1 MSMMEVFAQTGI
13 VVKLVLLILI
23 IFSIISWAIVF
34 SKRKL
39 FREMKSQ
46 NENFLS
52 HYKNSP
58 NFKETMDRVSQISN
72 SPFRTMFEEGVR
84 ELNLVQEASTKGGT
98 SEGTQG
104 KLKDHLS
111 RFGTAGLERAL
122 DNGMTKSQLVIEDR
136 MSFLA
141 SIGSSTP
148 FIGLFG
154 TVWGIMDSFQGFASG
169 GATIEKIAPGI
180 AEALV
185 ATAIG
190 LAVAIPAVLF
200 FNHFSN
206 KLNALLQEMESFK
219 RDFINQVERNLI

>member
-1 MSMMEVFAQTGI
+1 MSMMDMFAQTGI
-13 VVKLVLLILI
+13 VVKLVLLLLI
-23 IFSIISWAIVF
+23 VFSVISWAIIF

-39 FREMKSQ
+39 FREVQQQ
-46 NENFLS
+46 NEKFMS
-52 HYKNSP
+52 IFKNAAT
-58 NFKETMDRVSQISN
+58 FKETMDQANQIHN
-72 SPFRTMFEEGVR
+72 SPFRLMFEEGFR
-84 ELNLVQEASTKGGT
+84 ELNLVQEAASKSNPDGAEN
-98 SEGTQG
+98 SFKNHIE
-104 KLKDHLS
+104 
-111 RFGTAGLERAL
+111 RFGVVGLERAL
-122 DNGMTKSQLVIEDR
+122 ENGMTKSQLKIEDR

-154 TVWGIMDSFQGFASG
+154 TVWGIMDSFQGFATG

-206 KLNALLQEMESFK
+206 KLGALLQEMQNFK
-219 RDFINQVERNLI
+219 REFVNQVERNLI

>member
-1 MSMMEVFAQTGI
+1 MNMMDIFAQTGI
-13 VVKLVLLILI
+13 VVKLVLFLLVV
-23 IFSIISWAIVF
+23 FSILSWAIIF

-39 FREMKSQ
+39 FREVQ
-46 NENFLS
+46 EENNKFLNI
-52 HYKNSP
+52 YKASGT
-58 NFKETMDRVSQISN
+58 FKETMDQIGSIQN
-72 SPFRTMFEEGVR
+72 SPFRVMFEEGFR
-84 ELNLVQEASTKGGT
+84 ELNLVQEASTKNHPDNP
-98 SEGTQG
+98 SDSFKKHIE
-104 KLKDHLS
+104 
-111 RFGTAGLERAL
+111 RFGVSGLERAL
-122 DNGMTKSQLVIEDR
+122 DSGMTKSQLKIEDR

-206 KLNALLQEMESFK
+206 KLGALLQEMENFK
-219 RDFINQVERNLI
+219 RDFVNQVERNLI

>member
-1 MSMMEVFAQTGI
+1 MSMMEIFAQTGI
-13 VVKLVLLILI
+13 VVKLVLLILV
-23 IFSIISWAIVF
+23 IFSVISWAIIF

-39 FREMKSQ
+39 FNSLKEQ
-46 NENFLS
+46 NEKFLNIFKS
-52 HYKNSP
+52 STS
-58 NFKETMDRVSQISN
+58 FKETMDQVSNVDN
-72 SPFRTMFEEGVR
+72 SPFRVMFEEGYR
-84 ELNLVQEASTKGGT
+84 ELNLVQETT
-98 SEGTQG
+98 SKNHPDNPSESFKQ
-104 KLKDHLS
+104 HIE
-111 RFGTAGLERAL
+111 RFGVSGLERAL
-122 DNGMTKSQLVIEDR
+122 ENGMTKSQLQIEDR

-206 KLNALLQEMESFK
+206 KLSALLQEMENFK
-219 RDFINQVERNLI
+219 REFINQVERNLI

>member
-1 MSMMEVFAQTGI
+1 MNMMDIFAQTGI
-13 VVKLVLLILI
+13 VVKLVLLILV
-23 IFSIISWAIVF
+23 IFSIISWAIIF

-39 FREMKSQ
+39 FRELKEQ
-46 NENFLS
+46 NESFLKVYHATS
-52 HYKNSP
+52 T
-58 NFKETMDRVSQISN
+58 FKETMDQAGAIHN
-72 SPFRTMFEEGVR
+72 SSFRSMFEEGYR
-84 ELNLVQEASTKGGT
+84 ELNLVQEASSKNNPSNP
-98 SEGTQG
+98 SESF
-104 KLKDHLS
+104 KKHIE
-111 RFGTAGLERAL
+111 RFGVSGLERAL
-122 DNGMTKSQLVIEDR
+122 DNGMTKSQLKIEDR

-206 KLNALLQEMESFK
+206 KLGAMLQEMENFK
-219 RDFINQVERNLI
+219 RDFVNKVERNLI

>member
-1 MSMMEVFAQTGI
+1 MSMMEIFAQTGI
-13 VVKLVLLILI
+13 VVKLVLFILI
-23 IFSIISWAIVF
+23 VFSVMSWAIIF

-39 FREMKSQ
+39 FNTLKDR
-46 NENFLS
+46 NEKFLS
-52 HYKNSP
+52 IFKNAS
-58 NFKETMDRVSQISN
+58 NFKETMDQASSVDN
-72 SPFRTMFEEGVR
+72 SPFRVMFEEGFR
-84 ELNLVQEASTKGGT
+84 ELNLVQEKT
-98 SEGTQG
+98 SKNHPDNPE
-104 KLKDHLS
+104 KSFKEHIE
-111 RFGTAGLERAL
+111 RFGTTGLERAL
-122 DNGMTKSQLVIEDR
+122 DNGMTKSQLQIEDR

-206 KLNALLQEMESFK
+206 KLSALLQEMENFK
-219 RDFINQVERNLI
+219 RDFINQVERDLI

>member
-1 MSMMEVFAQTGI
+1 MSMIDIFAQTGI
-13 VVKLVLLILI
+13 VVKLVLLVLI
-23 IFSIISWAIVF
+23 IFSIMSWAIIF

-39 FREMKSQ
+39 FNLLKQQ
-46 NENFLS
+46 NDNFLNIFKGS
-52 HYKNSP
+52 DSL
-58 NFKETMDRVSQISN
+58 KETMDLVSHVQN
-72 SPFRTMFEEGVR
+72 SPFRIMFEEGYR
-84 ELNLVQEASTKGGT
+84 ELTLLQETT
-98 SEGTQG
+98 SKNHPENPSENF
-104 KLKDHLS
+104 KKHIE
-111 RFGTAGLERAL
+111 RFGVKGLERAL
-122 DNGMTKSQLVIEDR
+122 DNGMTKSQLEIEDR

-200 FNHFSN
+200 FNYFSN
-206 KLNALLQEMESFK
+206 KLSALTQEMENFK